1 MVSSRKQ
8 LLKKVYL
15 LHKYFFKMYSISYP
29 KVLDETET
37 SRGFGTFCEQTKTNL
52 KRVRF
57 LCFREM

>member
-8 LLKKVYL
+8 LLNVKSVAQIL
-15 LHKYFFKMYSISYP
+15 LKMYLISYP

>member
-8 LLKKVYL
+8 LLNVKSVAQIL
-15 LHKYFFKMYSISYP
+15 FKMYLISYP

-37 SRGFGTFCEQTKTNL
+37 SRGLGTFCEQTKTNL

>member
-8 LLKKVYL
+8 LVNVKSFAQIL
-15 LHKYFFKMYSISYP
+15 FKMYLILYP
-29 KVLDETET
+29 KVLHETET